1 MWGKHLIKLN
11 MDIDS
16 ARAVID
22 RKYRFVAALF
32 AFVELLDKKSRS
44 GKEVGMKKR
53 EFQKK
58 ATAELFKKLMEVC
71 AELGENPNITVSS
84 KYNSSYFKLRK
95 NYNLIQISV
104 KQTGELS
111 YQLTDMLSS
120 TDGKQIYYEYREND
134 DFKHVIEKFVDDF
147 GRLYKDFLL
156 SGTLHEFYCI
166 RLSHDKDAGEELKE
180 YESCINA
187 GYL

>member
-1 MWGKHLIKLN
+1 M
-11 MDIDS
+11 
-16 ARAVID
+16 
-22 RKYRFVAALF
+22 
-32 AFVELLDKKSRS
+32 SRG
-44 GKEVGMKKR
+44 GKESRMKKR

-58 ATAELFKKLMEVC
+58 ATAELFRRLVEVC

-84 KYNSSYFKLRK
+84 KYNSSYFKLRN

-111 YQLTDMLSS
+111 YQLTDMLGSS
-120 TDGKQIYYEYREND
+120 DGKQIYYEYSEGD
-134 DFKHVIEKFVDDF
+134 DYIRIIEKFSSDF
-147 GRLYKDFLL
+147 ARLYKDFLL
-156 SGTLHEFYCI
+156 SGTLHDFYDI
-166 RLSHDKDAGEELKE
+166 KLSYGEDAGAGLKE